1 MLSRCTDAV
10 TVYGC
15 PTEAC
20 HGGRLAPTR
29 WRGTKG
35 FLDPLPLPINK
46 ALHQPV
52 RLVGKERP
60 PEYADA
66 EVDGFLERQFFPLA
80 EQRFLRTQRF
90 RTAFEQGFNRAL
102 DPGIEAPLP
111 GDPVRTPP

>member
-1 MLSRCTDAV
+1 MSRCTDAV
-10 TVYGC
+10 SVYGC

-20 HGGRLAPTR
+20 HGRR
-29 WRGTKG
+29 WRRPVGGATQG

-66 EVDGFLERQFFPLA
+66 KVDGFLKWQFFPLA
-80 EQRFLRTQRF
+80 EQGFLRTQRF
-90 RTAFEQGFNRAL
+90 RTAFEQGFDR
-102 DPGIEAPLP
+102 
-111 GDPVRTPP
+111 